1 MTIEEI
7 QMYQVIADALWWIAI
22 GGTTMVVI
30 IGCLGLYAM
39 MRQKMTDREVGELY
53 QDWLQCH
60 KVNLIKPQDELELT
74 VSTGVLNLIRKLVE
88 ERAERYSIK
97 DCQKPRSWWG
107 DVFPESYTNHALE
120 DFGISI
126 DQFNART

>member
-39 MRQKMTDREVGELY
+39 MR
-53 QDWLQCH
+53 
-60 KVNLIKPQDELELT
+60 
-74 VSTGVLNLIRKLVE
+74 
-88 ERAERYSIK
+88 
-97 DCQKPRSWWG
+97 
-107 DVFPESYTNHALE
+107 
-120 DFGISI
+120 
-126 DQFNART
+126 